1 MFILAAMMTAK
12 DVIQAGGGPTA
23 VARALDVRQS
33 VVSNWAIRNRIPAER
48 VLEIERITGVPC
60 WEIRPDIFPPE
71 RFAKEAA

>member
-1 MFILAAMMTAK
+1 MMTAK

-71 RFAKEAA
+71 RFAKRAA